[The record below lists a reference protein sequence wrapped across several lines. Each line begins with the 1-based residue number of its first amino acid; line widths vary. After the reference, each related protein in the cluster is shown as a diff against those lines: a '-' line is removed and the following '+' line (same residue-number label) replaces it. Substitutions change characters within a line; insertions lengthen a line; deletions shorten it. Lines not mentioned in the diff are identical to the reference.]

1 MHLFFSTLESGTK
14 ICTACMWTE
23 AVSGRKNLRIKKYLC
38 TYRRGLHEVLTFVV
52 YIKVIPQKFN
62 LPMNFFEIFPQ
73 SSLLSTLSKET
84 IKMIGHHFRLRD
96 RWANL
101 TPFMSVLVPITRIIY
116 RFTLHFAVARNILY

>member
-1 MHLFFSTLESGTK
+1 
-14 ICTACMWTE
+14 MWTE